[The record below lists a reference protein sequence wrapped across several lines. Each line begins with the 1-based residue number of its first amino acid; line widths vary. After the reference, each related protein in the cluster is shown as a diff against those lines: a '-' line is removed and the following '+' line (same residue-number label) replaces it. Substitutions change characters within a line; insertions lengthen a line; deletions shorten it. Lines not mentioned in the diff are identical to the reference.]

1 MEKIGLLLFLA
12 VLVKSN
18 SDIPVEDGQLGVITA
33 LNDNTRHQ
41 YVNIREG
48 DNWCW
53 LHNKWE
59 NVRIVNPSWK
69 ADTLNYSLDTLTL
82 NN

>member
-12 VLVKSN
+12 VLVKSG
-18 SDIPVEDGQLGVITA
+18 SDVPVEDGQLGVITA
-33 LNDNTRHQ
+33 LNDGTRHQ

-59 NVRIVNPSWK
+59 DVRIVNPSWK
-69 ADTLNYSLDTLTL
+69 PDSLNYRQDTLTL

>member
-12 VLVKSN
+12 VLVKST

-33 LNDNTRHQ
+33 LNDNPKHQ

-69 ADTLNYSLDTLTL
+69 PDTLNYSLDTLTL